1 MPPTTELAAPPSCKV
16 LLVDDHPMFREYLAQ
31 LINRDL
37 GLTVCGEADNVRDA
51 MQLILQT
58 RPDVAIVD
66 ITLRGSS
73 GLELLKDIKAQGI
86 AINVLVLSMHD
97 EDLYAERALRAG
109 ARGYITKNEVST
121 TVVKAIRRVVAGEIY
136 ASKKFTN
143 ALLERLSS
151 TRGAAVA
158 ETGGIASLAD
168 RELEVFQLLGC
179 GKTTRE
185 IAQTLGLGES
195 TIETY
200 RSRIKEK
207 LGIASSAAL
216 YLRAAQWT
224 RDNAS

>member
-1 MPPTTELAAPPSCKV
+1 
-16 LLVDDHPMFREYLAQ
+16 MFREYLTQ

-51 MQLILQT
+51 MKLIQET
-58 RPDVAIVD
+58 HPDVAIVD

-86 AINVLVLSMHD
+86 ALNVLVLSMHD
-97 EDLYAERALRAG
+97 EDLYAERAMRAG

-143 ALLERLSS
+143 TMLERLSS
-151 TRGAAVA
+151 TRSAPDASGVAA
-158 ETGGIASLAD
+158 LAD
-168 RELEVFQLLGC
+168 RELEVLQLLGR
-179 GKTTRE
+179 GKTTKE

-207 LGIASSAAL
+207 LGLSSSAAL
-216 YLRAAQWT
+216 YLRASQWV
-224 RDNAS
+224 RDNAG

>member
-1 MPPTTELAAPPSCKV
+1 MSTALEVAAPPTCRI
-16 LLVDDHPMFREYLAQ
+16 LIVDDHPMFREYLTQ

-51 MQLILQT
+51 MKLIQET

-97 EDLYAERALRAG
+97 EDLYAERAMRAG

-143 ALLERLSS
+143 TMLERLSS
-151 TRGAAVA
+151 TRSAPDASGVAA
-158 ETGGIASLAD
+158 LAD
-168 RELEVFQLLGC
+168 RELEVLQLLGR

-207 LGIASSAAL
+207 LGLSSSAAL
-216 YLRAAQWT
+216 YLRAAQWV
-224 RDNAS
+224 RDNAG

>member
-1 MPPTTELAAPPSCKV
+1 MSTTLEVAAPPTCRI
-16 LLVDDHPMFREYLAQ
+16 LIVDDHPMFREYLTQ

-51 MQLILQT
+51 MKLIQET

-97 EDLYAERALRAG
+97 EDLYAERAMRAG

-143 ALLERLSS
+143 TMLERLSS
-151 TRGAAVA
+151 TRSAPDASGVAA
-158 ETGGIASLAD
+158 LAD
-168 RELEVFQLLGC
+168 RELEVLQLLGR

-207 LGIASSAAL
+207 LGLSSSAAL
-216 YLRAAQWT
+216 YLRAAQWV
-224 RDNAS
+224 RDNAG